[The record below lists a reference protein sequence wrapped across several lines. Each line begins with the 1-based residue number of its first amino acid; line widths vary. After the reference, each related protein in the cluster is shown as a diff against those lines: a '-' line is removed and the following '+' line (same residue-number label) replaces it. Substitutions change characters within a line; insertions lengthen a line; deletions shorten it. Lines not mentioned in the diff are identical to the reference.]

1 LRVLV
6 TGSAG
11 FIGGY
16 LVEELLGRGY
26 EVVGLDNLSKYG
38 PVGHSYDGDPRYR
51 FVESDASDP
60 KLLYDLLDGCDHFVA
75 GASMVGGIAF
85 YHTYCY
91 DLLAANMRIATS
103 SCDAA
108 IRRHREGSLRKLTSL
123 SSSMVYE
130 SASRWPSVEGD
141 QGRVPPPRT
150 AYGLGQ
156 LAIEYLTRS
165 AHEQH
170 GLPFTILRPFNCVG
184 VGERRGL
191 KDVEVRSGNLEL
203 ALSHVV
209 PDLVRKIL
217 AGQNPL
223 HVMGSGQQVRCYI
236 SGGDLARGIAT
247 AVEHESALNEDFNLS
262 SARPTSV
269 AELARAIWEHIQQP
283 DVPLRLV
290 HDEPFKLDVARQV
303 ASTDKAKRLLGFEA
317 STSLDEMLADVVAW
331 IRSGYEAGIV
341 QELNSKPRKPGTPEG
356 TGTFVEKT
364 PSTWRP
370 AVETNS

>member
-1 LRVLV
+1 MNNPSDELDRNPARRQLRVLV

-16 LVEELLGRGY
+16 LVEELLARGH

-38 PVGHSYDGDPRYR
+38 PVAHSYDGEPRYR
-51 FVESDASDP
+51 FVEGDASDP
-60 KLLYDLLDGCDHFVA
+60 ELLYELLEGCDHFVA

-85 YHTYCY
+85 YHSYSY
-91 DLLAANMRIATS
+91 DLLAANMRIAAS

-108 IRRHREGSLRKLTSL
+108 IRRHREGPLQKLTCL

-130 SASRWPSVEGD
+130 SAFSWPSVEGD
-141 QGRVPPPRT
+141 QLRIPPPRT

-170 GLPFTILRPFNCVG
+170 ELPFTILRPFNCVG

-191 KDVEVRSGNLEL
+191 QDVEVRSGNLKL

-209 PDLVRKIL
+209 PDLVRKLL
-217 AGQNPL
+217 AGQDPL
-223 HVMGSGQQVRCYI
+223 HVIGSGEQVRCYI

-262 SARPTSV
+262 TARATSV
-269 AELARAIWEHIQQP
+269 SELATAIWEQIHQP
-283 DVPLRLV
+283 LVPLRFV
-290 HDEPFKLDVARQV
+290 HDEPYKLDVARQV

-317 STSLDEMLADVVAW
+317 STSLDEMLSEVVAW
-331 IRSGYEAGIV
+331 IRSGYATGV
-341 QELNSKPRKPGTPEG
+341 VDELAAISG
-356 TGTFVEKT
+356 
-364 PSTWRP
+364 RP
-370 AVETNS
+370 